1 MSRDRDFRKLAP
13 NVQAELRRRAVAMV
27 DAGKRQQAAAD
38 AVGVSRRFVGKW
50 LDARR
55 KLGDAGLDGGQRGR
69 RPGEQMAV
77 DPKTAE
83 RIRRKIA
90 DKCPDQLKLPFAL
103 WTREAVRDLVV
114 KECGIRLSL
123 QAVSNYLARWGMTPQ
138 RPAKRAKE
146 QDAAAVAQW
155 LSKTYPGIVRRA
167 KREKAEI
174 QWADETGISNQ
185 ANYGRS
191 FAPRGRTPVVTRTA
205 IRFTQSMISS
215 VTNQGRLR
223 FMIYNGA
230 LNVSIFLAFLKRLV
244 RDATRKIF
252 LVVDNLRVHHA
263 KAVMAWA
270 ANNKAKIELFFL
282 PAYAPQ
288 HNPDEYLNNDV
299 KQGLAR
305 RQLPKDKAA
314 MKGALSSYMHGL
326 QKQPE
331 KVKSFFQ
338 APNVRY
344 AA

>member
-1 MSRDRDFRKLAP
+1 MSRDRDFRKLTP
-13 NVQAELRRRAVAMV
+13 QVQAELRRRAVAIV
-27 DAGKRQQAAAD
+27 DAGKSRQVAAD

-50 LDARR
+50 LAARDR
-55 KLGDAGLDGGQRGR
+55 AGDAGLDGGKRGR
-69 RPGEQMAV
+69 RPGEQMVLDAKV
-77 DPKTAE
+77 AE

-103 WTREAVRDLVV
+103 WTREAVRDLIL
-114 KECGIRLSL
+114 KETGVRLSL

-138 RPAKRAKE
+138 RPARRAKE
-146 QDAAAVAQW
+146 QDAAAVQQW
-155 LSKTYPGIVRRA
+155 LTKTYPGIMRRA
-167 KREKAEI
+167 KRENAEI

-191 FAPRGRTPVVTRTA
+191 FAPRGKTPVVTRTA

-223 FMIYNGA
+223 FMIYSGA

-244 RDATRKIF
+244 RDAKRKVF

-263 KAVMAWA
+263 KAVMAWVED
-270 ANNKAKIELFFL
+270 NKDKIELFFL

-305 RQLPKDKAA
+305 RQTPKDKAA
-314 MKGALSSYMHGL
+314 MKGALASYMRGL
-326 QKQPE
+326 QKRPD
-331 KVKSFFQ
+331 KVMSFFQ
-338 APNVRY
+338 PPMVRY